1 MRTRTRTLAAKNNA
15 NAWKKVTSAGLLGLG
30 RKAWYSQNGMIQV
43 ARASR
48 RGSIARLRCQ
58 GSKDE
63 IFFGLGR
70 ACTQA
75 HSIVF
80 VVIKSSQVSSL
91 MALAWLHCHGLARV
105 HGS

>member
-30 RKAWYSQNGMIQV
+30 KKAWYSQNGMIQV

-58 GSKDE
+58 APRMKY
-63 IFFGLGR
+63 F
-70 ACTQA
+70 
-75 HSIVF
+75 
-80 VVIKSSQVSSL
+80 
-91 MALAWLHCHGLARV
+91 LAWVGAALKLIP
-105 HGS
+105 